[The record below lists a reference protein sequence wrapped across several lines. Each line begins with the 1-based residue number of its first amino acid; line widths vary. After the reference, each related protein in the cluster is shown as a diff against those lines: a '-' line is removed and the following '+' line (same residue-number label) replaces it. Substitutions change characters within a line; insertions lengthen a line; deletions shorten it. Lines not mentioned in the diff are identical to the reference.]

1 MIITV
6 QSMIRAIVNIS
17 NLMVID
23 LVTHSDTDR
32 QTDNVLGE

>member
-17 NLMVID
+17 NAMVID

-32 QTDNVLGE
+32 QTENVLSE